1 MSKGANKTHNEQ
13 VRKQFEYD
21 TNVYNF
27 NWATQADIDASLA
40 DNDPDKPET
49 LKNDIKDIGQ
59 VWKKFDYAEE
69 GLRIRKAND
78 KENRDY
84 QMETGNKARDYSI
97 ANIDYMFNQQVR
109 AYNKSEE
116 TFGKQ
121 LAFNEAEMGFA
132 MQREDMV
139 LEEEFIDVA
148 FQNQRLVTD
157 LYEAIGISGYDKA
170 GKLLGLQDT
179 EGGLA
184 YEETSAMTKLRQDME
199 ASQFDTAGKQL
210 DMTGKAGEAVYGKAV
225 AEQELLNKEGLSQF
239 DKYAL
244 GLGVKESKTKADFEN
259 DIIRR
264 EVSNAKAKAA
274 FSTTEANVE
283 ALKRLGTAQVGQ
295 SGRAQGKAV
304 QSFLAELGRMN
315 TATVDS
321 MVRGDS
327 IGTARQKQ
335 NARSVLNT
343 TEKANIAK
351 NKIDFAVSD
360 VVRRTD
366 LKTKEIDRDF
376 KISDQKGELDL
387 EQIRKQVMDAME
399 TTDLTRTELGRNLS
413 TAQTKTG
420 FDMKR
425 TDWDLT
431 NYGSRFKTNQ
441 EVLQAQLDSAAKESA
456 LNKKDIIVAKMG
468 ADMRADANRMLTP
481 ERMPYPPELTDLPVP
496 EYQDPMN
503 PDKPPVPIK
512 GAMAQTNQLSNIA
525 GAGIGALGTYG
536 ALAASTA
543 TAAVAPYAAAAMFAF
558 SLFD

>member
-1 MSKGANKTHNEQ
+1 MSGGGSSKTHNEQ
-13 VRKQFEYD
+13 IRKQFEMD
-21 TNVYNF
+21 TKNYNF

-40 DNDPDKPET
+40 DNDPLKPET

-59 VWKKFDYAEE
+59 AWKRFDYATE
-69 GLRIRKAND
+69 GLNIRKAND
-78 KENRDY
+78 TLNRNY
-84 QMETGNKARDYSI
+84 QMETANKNRDYSI
-97 ANIDYMFNQQVR
+97 SQQDHIFNEQTK

-116 TFGKQ
+116 TYGKQ

-132 MQREDMV
+132 MEREDMV
-139 LEEEFIDVA
+139 LDEQFIDVA

-179 EGGLA
+179 EGKLGF
-184 YEETSAMTKLRQDME
+184 EETSAMTKLKQDME
-199 ASQFDTAGKQL
+199 GSKFSTAQKQL
-210 DMTGKAGEAVYGKAV
+210 DMSGKAGEAIYGKAV
-225 AEQELLNKEGLSQF
+225 AEQELLNKDGLSQF

-264 EVSNAKAKAA
+264 EVSNAKSKAA

-283 ALKRLGTAQVGQ
+283 ALKKLGTAQAGQ
-295 SGRAQGKAV
+295 SGRSSGKAI
-304 QSFLAELGRMN
+304 QSFLAEVGRMN

-327 IGTARQKQ
+327 MAVARQKQ
-335 NARSVLNT
+335 NSRSVLNT

-351 NKIDFAVSD
+351 NKIDFAVGD

-387 EQIRKQVMDAME
+387 EEIRKQVMDAMDN
-399 TTDLTRTELGRNLS
+399 TDLTRTELSRNLS
-413 TAQTKTG
+413 TAQTQTG

-425 TDWDLT
+425 TDWDLG

-441 EVLQAQLDSAAKESA
+441 EVLQAQLDSAAKASA

-468 ADMRADANRMLTP
+468 SDMRADANRMIQPTRLPT
-481 ERMPYPPELTDLPVP
+481 PPEITDLPIAT
-496 EYQDPMN
+496 YQDPMF
-503 PDKPPVPIK
+503 PDKPPEPIK
-512 GAMAQTNQLSNIA
+512 GAMAGSNQVANIA
-525 GAGIGALGTYG
+525 GAGIAGVGTYA
-536 ALAASTA
+536 AL
-543 TAAVAPYAAAAMFAF
+543 AAVAPQVAIPLAVATAAF